1 MRKKRDLGSDN
12 LRNARLATKAQLRKD
27 QAVAEGKSLED
38 ITKPITSTQVDP
50 PEGGPVPAPA
60 G

>member
-27 QAVAEGKSLED
+27 QAVAEGKSLD
-38 ITKPITSTQVDP
+38 DAVKQSIKLH
-50 PEGGPVPAPA
+50 GP
-60 G
+60 